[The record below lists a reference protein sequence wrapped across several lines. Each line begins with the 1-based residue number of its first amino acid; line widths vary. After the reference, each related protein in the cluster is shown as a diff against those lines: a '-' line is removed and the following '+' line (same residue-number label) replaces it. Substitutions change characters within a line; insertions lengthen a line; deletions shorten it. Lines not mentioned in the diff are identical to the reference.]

1 MGVFPLFY
9 YVFLSLR
16 TGKVFVA
23 VLDFILGLVGKPVAL
38 DLVYFFVSVLSE
50 TQEQKVVV
58 NEGKLP
64 SIVVS
69 GVSPLQIHIMEI
81 FFLFNFLFLC
91 IFNEFMLLVRLGVLR
106 NREEQGIDQRVEL
119 L

>member
-23 VLDFILGLVGKPVAL
+23 VFDFILGLVGEPVAL
-38 DLVYFFVSVLSE
+38 DLVHFFVPVLSE

-58 NEGKLP
+58 NEGKFP

-69 GVSPLQIHIMEI
+69 GVSSLQIHIMEV
-81 FFLFNFLFLC
+81 FFFFHFFFFC
-91 IFNEFMLLVRLGVLR
+91 IFNEFMLLVR
-106 NREEQGIDQRVEL
+106 
-119 L
+119 